1 MPPPP
6 VFTPDVFI
14 DFHTHKARYEHRADV
29 LEIISSHLGDGKT
42 GDLYTLGSH
51 PWLTPEQLTKEQLRV
66 IEDALLHDPSCIAL
80 GECGLDKFK
89 GPDLK
94 VQIAI
99 LEQLL
104 DIADRLGKSVVI
116 HCVRAYDPLLKVKQN
131 FSNIRHWAIHG
142 YARHDVLAKSLVDQ
156 GFYLSISPE
165 SSAHA
170 GLLAAVRSMPLDR
183 LFLETDSAPRQ
194 DIIAVYNFATELR
207 GMDIA
212 GLKARMAENCKTFFQ
227 K

>member
-1 MPPPP
+1 MPPPS
-6 VFTPDVFI
+6 FIPDLFV

-29 LEIISSHLGDGKT
+29 LEIVSSHLGDGKT
-42 GDLYTLGSH
+42 GEWYTLGSH
-51 PWLTPEQLTKEQLRV
+51 PWFTPEQLSEEQLRV
-66 IEDALLHDPSCIAL
+66 IEDALLYDPRCMAL

-89 GPDLK
+89 GPAMN
-94 VQIAI
+94 VQIAV

-104 DIADRLGKSVVI
+104 DIADRLGKSVVL
-116 HCVRAYDPLLKVKQN
+116 HCVRAYDPLLKIKKN
-131 FSNIRHWAIHG
+131 FSHIPHWAIHG

-165 SSAHA
+165 SSSHA
-170 GLLAAVRSMPLDR
+170 GLSAAVRSVPLDR

-194 DIIAVYNFATELR
+194 DIIAVYNFAAELR

-212 GLKARMAENCKTFFQ
+212 GLKARIAENCKIFFQ